1 MITINELFSGIG
13 AQVAAL
19 KRNGIKFKVVGMSE
33 IDKYAIKSY
42 EAING
47 ATRNYGDISKV
58 ESLDYADLWT
68 YSFPC
73 TDISLAGKQMGFT
86 DETGKQTRSGL
97 LFEVERLLCKSVEK
111 RTQPKY
117 LLLENVKN
125 LVGKKFRPDFDKWL
139 STLEGLGYNNYW
151 KVLNAKD
158 YGVPQNRERVFVV
171 SIRKDVDVCGYTF
184 PEPFKLE
191 RRLKDV
197 FETNVDE
204 KYYLKQDLV
213 KSFIERLSKRKVSN
227 TTRCGDAG
235 EIDQKHTCD
244 LVAEP
249 AIIQN
254 PHGFNNG
261 GIVKDNIAPTMTSN
275 GSYHLNNFVCNELQ
289 IKLVENAYYPDK
301 NYGTGYAGA
310 TYDSSG
316 IAATL
321 TTMGGGNRE
330 PCVVEP
336 INACTDG
343 TAPALTSH
351 LHKET
356 VNDCTKLDR
365 HSPALGVKEIG
376 SEIRI
381 RKLTP
386 KECWRLMGFTDE
398 EHEAAEKAGVSK
410 TQLYKQAGNSIVV
423 AVLTAIFKNLFQA
436 SRNESPD

>member
-19 KRNGIKFKVVGMSE
+19 KRLGIEYETVGISE
-33 IDKYAIKSY
+33 IDRFAIQSY

-47 ATRNYGDISKV
+47 KTRNYGDISKA

-73 TDISLAGKQMGFT
+73 TDISLAGKQEGLT

-97 LFEVERLLCKSVEK
+97 LFEVERLLKKSVEDGN
-111 RTQPKY
+111 QPKY

-125 LVGKKFRPDFDKWL
+125 LVGKKFKPDFDRWL
-139 STLEGLGYNNYW
+139 KTLDGLGYNNYW

-171 SIRKDVDVCGYTF
+171 SIRKDVDARGYTF

-197 FETNVDE
+197 SETNVDE

-213 KSFIERLSKRKVSN
+213 ETFIKRLAKREVSN
-227 TTRCGDAG
+227 TIRCGGAG
-235 EIDQKHTCD
+235 SIDKKHTWD

-249 AIIQN
+249 SIVQN
-254 PHGFNNG
+254 PHGYNNG
-261 GIVKDNIAPTMTSN
+261 GVIKDNVAPTITSN
-275 GSYHLNNFVCNELQ
+275 GSYHLNNFVC
-289 IKLVENAYYPDK
+289 VEAF
-301 NYGTGYAGA
+301 
-310 TYDSSG
+310 
-316 IAATL
+316 
-321 TTMGGGNRE
+321 
-330 PCVVEP
+330 
-336 INACTDG
+336 NACADG
-343 TAPALTSH
+343 TAPALTAH

-365 HSPALGVKEIG
+365 HSPALGVKEVCSDG
-376 SEIRI
+376 VRI

-386 KECWRLMGFTDE
+386 KECWRLMDFTDKE
-398 EHEAAEKAGVSK
+398 FEAAQNAGVSN

-423 AVLTAIFKNLFQA
+423 SVLAAIFKNMFLKG
-436 SRNESPD
+436 ETK

>member
-19 KRNGIKFKVVGMSE
+19 KRLGVEYETVGISE
-33 IDKYAIKSY
+33 IDRFAIQSY

-47 ATRNYGDISKV
+47 KTRNYGDISKV
-58 ESLDYADLWT
+58 EALDYADLWT

-73 TDISLAGKQMGFT
+73 TDISLAGKQEGLT
-86 DETGKQTRSGL
+86 DKTGKQTRSGL
-97 LFEVERLLCKSVEK
+97 IFEVERLLSKSVENGN
-111 RTQPKY
+111 QPKY

-125 LVGKKFRPDFDKWL
+125 LVGKKFKPEFDNWL
-139 STLEGLGYNNYW
+139 KTLDGLGYNNYW

-171 SIRKDVDVCGYTF
+171 SIRKDVDTHGYTF

-197 FETNVDE
+197 LEKEVDE
-204 KYYLKQDLV
+204 KFYLKQDIV
-213 KSFIERLSKRKVSN
+213 KSFIERLSKREVSN
-227 TTRCGDAG
+227 
-235 EIDQKHTCD
+235 K
-244 LVAEP
+244 
-249 AIIQN
+249 IQN
-254 PHGFNNG
+254 NLMFEP
-261 GIVKDNIAPTMTSN
+261 
-275 GSYHLNNFVCNELQ
+275 Q
-289 IKLVENAYYPDK
+289 IKQLGNVFQTNKRDNP
-301 NYGTGYAGA
+301 NTGRV
-310 TYDSSG
+310 YDTSG
-316 IAATL
+316 IRACL
-321 TTMGGGNRE
+321 NTMGGGNRE
-330 PCVVEP
+330 PCVVEGFNDYPDGTSRTIKAQYFKNSLANFTRQDGLGATAVLTTVYGNREQCVVEP
-336 INACTDG
+336 INACADG

-365 HSPALGVKEIG
+365 HSPALGVKEVG

-386 KECWRLMGFTDE
+386 KECWRLMDFTDE
-398 EHEAAEKAGVSK
+398 EYEAAEKAGVSK

-423 AVLTAIFKNLFQA
+423 SVLSGIFNNLLGEQK
-436 SRNESPD
+436 